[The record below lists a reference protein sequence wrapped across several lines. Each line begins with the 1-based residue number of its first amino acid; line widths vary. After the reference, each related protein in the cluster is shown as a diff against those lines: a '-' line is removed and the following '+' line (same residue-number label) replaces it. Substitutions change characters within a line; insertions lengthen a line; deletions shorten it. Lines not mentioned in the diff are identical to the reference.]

1 LVWENLVVRDLRHL
15 NTPEEV
21 FAGLVDHI
29 ELSTNNGQVLP
40 MVSVF
45 ASGPTERPKVRI
57 WNRQLIGYA
66 GYLQSDGSIVG
77 DPLNLQLTER
87 IAALGWKG
95 RQPGRFNLLPI
106 VIEMDGAIHW
116 YNLPAGVVLEVPIRH
131 PRYDWF
137 ADLGLKWFA
146 LPAVSGMWL
155 EIGGVSF
162 PAAPFSGWYVGS
174 EIGARDLADIDR
186 YNALPEIGQLLGL
199 DTGSN
204 RSLWKDRALIELN
217 EAVLWSF
224 AETGVAMVDHHTVTR
239 QFLMHEKKEAKA
251 GRCVYADWSWIVPP
265 ISGGTTP
272 VFHRKFKERTL
283 KPNFFAQPK
292 RWEESRRCPFS

>member
-1 LVWENLVVRDLRHL
+1 
-15 NTPEEV
+15 
-21 FAGLVDHI
+21 
-29 ELSTNNGQVLP
+29 
-40 MVSVF
+40 M
-45 ASGPTERPKVRI
+45 
-57 WNRQLIGYA
+57 
-66 GYLQSDGSIVG
+66 
-77 DPLNLQLTER
+77 
-87 IAALGWKG
+87 
-95 RQPGRFNLLPI
+95 
-106 VIEMDGAIHW
+106 
-116 YNLPAGVVLEVPIRH
+116 
-131 PRYDWF
+131 

-146 LPAVSGMWL
+146 LPAVSGMRL

-239 QFLMHEKKEAKA
+239 QFLMHEKKRGE
-251 GRCVYADWSWIVPP
+251 S
-265 ISGGTTP
+265 
-272 VFHRKFKERTL
+272 RTL
-283 KPNFFAQPK
+283 CVCGLELDCSSNI
-292 RWEESRRCPFS
+292 WGYYSRLPPEVQRANSEAELLRSTEAVGGKQALSVLVKSGRLGPGPV